1 MRKDVDYI
9 NKIFQDEILSFE
21 KSILIVNGN
30 NLDRIY
36 RYREKIIKTCESI
49 QVLKAAINPLITS
62 LEQAKLQLKTS
73 VASIR
78 RRIKQVNQ
86 YLDQISLSISI
97 TPLVIEGDEGTV
109 RSWATLFLLR
119 YILPEEL
126 VIYRQPL
133 NEIKNIIDSFMI
145 HDVQSSFHL
154 SPKIVVYT
162 IFINYLRYLGGF
174 KVKQGHIRPL
184 SKSTAG
190 LIQSFIKRKMPLC
203 TDSADEIYYN
213 LLYPYLE
220 EQYCLKRKE
229 VFSAQHEELTH
240 YLRGLILAIQDKFNI
255 SLPQNLAL
263 YQHLI
268 NTYYYSRFKM
278 FLPEYSEEI
287 IEYME
292 KIFPSFISFIRQYLI
307 AKPFRSRIN
316 ARYKKQMICTLIL
329 HWPQLYRHLLESLS
343 PIKVLFIPVVSYQY
357 SQWLADQIKFEISR
371 HLEVEIFSSPFADD
385 QEIDFS
391 QYDLVIS
398 QFKSVDINHSKII
411 HIWTELTIE
420 DLKRILCYIQE
431 IKCQQQER
439 RWQHAVLFN

>member
-133 NEIKNIIDSFMI
+133 NEIK
-145 HDVQSSFHL
+145 
-154 SPKIVVYT
+154 
-162 IFINYLRYLGGF
+162 
-174 KVKQGHIRPL
+174 
-184 SKSTAG
+184 
-190 LIQSFIKRKMPLC
+190 
-203 TDSADEIYYN
+203 
-213 LLYPYLE
+213 
-220 EQYCLKRKE
+220 
-229 VFSAQHEELTH
+229 
-240 YLRGLILAIQDKFNI
+240 
-255 SLPQNLAL
+255 
-263 YQHLI
+263 
-268 NTYYYSRFKM
+268 
-278 FLPEYSEEI
+278 
-287 IEYME
+287 
-292 KIFPSFISFIRQYLI
+292 
-307 AKPFRSRIN
+307 
-316 ARYKKQMICTLIL
+316 TL
-329 HWPQLYRHLLESLS
+329 
-343 PIKVLFIPVVSYQY
+343 
-357 SQWLADQIKFEISR
+357 
-371 HLEVEIFSSPFADD
+371 
-385 QEIDFS
+385 
-391 QYDLVIS
+391 
-398 QFKSVDINHSKII
+398 
-411 HIWTELTIE
+411 
-420 DLKRILCYIQE
+420 
-431 IKCQQQER
+431 
-439 RWQHAVLFN
+439 